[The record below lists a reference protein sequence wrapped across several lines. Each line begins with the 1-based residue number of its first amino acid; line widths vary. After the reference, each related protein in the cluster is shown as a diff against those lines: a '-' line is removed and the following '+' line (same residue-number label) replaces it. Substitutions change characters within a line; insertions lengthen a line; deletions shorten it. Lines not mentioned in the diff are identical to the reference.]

1 MIEGGFNGFE
11 TRYNK
16 ERTNFHR
23 QALRDIFASG
33 YLSEPVAQILDGTA
47 PHMLIHSLTAEFGVP
62 FPTCLI
68 MCGGFYGGIAPLTI
82 VFSDVAAVRK
92 AANAFH
98 EEFFMSLEKS
108 RFPIV
113 LRGYSIVTANEYSGM
128 LQGRDLVNAR
138 FVLTNEDVHDYGDE
152 RFPYSKIIADGR
164 IDVTKDENGSVTA
177 YSMTIDTTEFP
188 PEVSNKVELKKVQRF
203 DGSSF
208 EGASR
213 KLTADLVGS
222 NPYLEAI
229 AEKFS
234 AGYH

>member
-1 MIEGGFNGFE
+1 
-11 TRYNK
+11 
-16 ERTNFHR
+16 
-23 QALRDIFASG
+23 
-33 YLSEPVAQILDGTA
+33 
-47 PHMLIHSLTAEFGVP
+47 
-62 FPTCLI
+62 
-68 MCGGFYGGIAPLTI
+68 
-82 VFSDVAAVRK
+82 
-92 AANAFH
+92 
-98 EEFFMSLEKS
+98 
-108 RFPIV
+108 
-113 LRGYSIVTANEYSGM
+113 
-128 LQGRDLVNAR
+128 
-138 FVLTNEDVHDYGDE
+138 
-152 RFPYSKIIADGR
+152 
-164 IDVTKDENGSVTA
+164 VTKDENGSVTA